1 MAESQH
7 SMDTGVTVNLTLKM
21 RRPLGGLVEQ
31 LLFVPDRPVTYQ
43 AGQYLELLLPDQAGL
58 YFTIANAPGS
68 DIELHVEAGPEN
80 AGARALLT
88 RIDNETTIAARVGEG
103 DCHVGKLAPDDSPVL
118 LLASGTG
125 FSQIKAVTEA
135 LLVNS
140 ARPVHI
146 YWAARTAA
154 ALYMADMAQ
163 SWADTHE
170 QVHFTAVISERQTWN
185 SGKHHLHSCIREDL
199 GDLGAYSAICCGS
212 PDMVYASLDYL
223 SACGLKQERFFSD
236 MLAFAPR

>member
-1 MAESQH
+1 MAEPQH
-7 SMDTGVTVNLTLKM
+7 SMDTSVTVDLSLKL

-31 LLFVPDRPVTYQ
+31 LLFAPEHPVSYQ
-43 AGQYLELLLPDQAGL
+43 AGQYLELLLPDHNGL
-58 YFTIANAPGS
+58 YFTIANAPGT
-68 DIELHVEAGPEN
+68 DIELHVEAGPDN
-80 AGARALLT
+80 AGARALLA
-88 RIDNETTIAARVGEG
+88 RIDGESSIPARIGEG
-103 DCHVGKLAPDDSPVL
+103 ACHVGRLPADDTPVL

-140 ARPVHI
+140 TRPIHI

-154 ALYMADMAQ
+154 ALYMADLAQ

-185 SGKHHLHSCIREDL
+185 SGKHHLHACIREDL
-199 GDLGAYSAICCGS
+199 GDLGTYSVICCGS

-223 SACGLKQERFFSD
+223 EACGLHKDRFFSD